1 MLKHLSK
8 LAALSAL
15 GTGSL
20 WGTLARPIGRS
31 QPTERVHAMQR
42 RGSTA
47 SRYVSLPI
55 VVLIAMGV
63 IGAAT
68 VQPAVAQAILVVSA
82 TGIDCQ
88 SKHPAYTSIQTA
100 VNVALP
106 GDTIRVCPGTY
117 AEQVVVTKNNLT
129 IRGSNQDAEREVDR
143 NGESAADQ
151 HAGLTVLRPS
161 ALPVDPGDP
170 ITGAPRKAMLLIN
183 GATGVTISNLT
194 IDGSAADAGAAK
206 FANCRLLGFT
216 LGIYYRNSSGT
227 VASTHTTNIRSAAR
241 CSAGIFAESGG
252 GGATNVAVNGNT
264 VDNYGSDGVVCNGT
278 GTTCTVTGNTLRGR
292 GPVDEVQLGIV
303 IRAGAVGR
311 VRLNSVGGHQCIDPS
326 CGPDPINENSSA
338 GILVLF
344 GASSTISEN
353 RVDNNDVGI
362 YQGASPDCCSIS
374 ENHLRNNRFF
384 GIVIVDGNGT
394 TSENEIRGGQFGIG
408 VVADAVDTVGVLRGD
423 EIRGTT
429 VAPVREFACCGFTA
443 TAIVKKD

>member
-1 MLKHLSK
+1 
-8 LAALSAL
+8 
-15 GTGSL
+15 
-20 WGTLARPIGRS
+20 
-31 QPTERVHAMQR
+31 MQR

-88 SKHPAYTSIQTA
+88 SKQPAYTSIQTA

-106 GDTIRVCPGTY
+106 GSTIRVCPGIY

-129 IRGSNQDAEREVDR
+129 IRGTNQDDDEPT
-143 NGESAADQ
+143 
-151 HAGLTVLRPS
+151 GLTVLRPS
-161 ALPVDPGDP
+161 ALPVDPGSP
-170 ITGAPRKAMLLIN
+170 ITGIPTKAVLLVN
-183 GATGVTISNLT
+183 GATGVTIANLT
-194 IDGSAADAGAAK
+194 IDGSAADAGATK
-206 FANCRLLGFT
+206 FPFQPCFQLGFT